1 MNAPNPVNRRTVLKT
16 AIAGLAATVL
26 GPGLLLVE
34 FGGEAKAAG
43 QTASATRR
51 WGLLIDLSRCREN
64 CSACV
69 EACSQEHGWHVE
81 ARGASEPQWIRII
94 EATDPTTGKSSHVPL
109 LCQHCANPPCADVC
123 PTSATFRRDDGIV
136 LVDRHRCIGCRY
148 CVMACPFG
156 VRFFLGDAV
165 HDQRV
170 HSPRGKGT
178 AEGCNMCV
186 HRVDD
191 GRLPACVE
199 ACAAANGAM
208 TFGDLHDPNSPIRAA
223 LAEKAAT
230 RLRADLALAQGI
242 RYQSL

>member
-1 MNAPNPVNRRTVLKT
+1 MNGPEPVDRRTVLKT
-16 AIAGLAATVL
+16 AVAGLAATVL
-26 GPGLLLVE
+26 APGLLLVE
-34 FGGEAKAAG
+34 FGREARGAVPA
-43 QTASATRR
+43 ASANRR
-51 WGLLIDLSRCREN
+51 WGLLIDVSRCKEN
-64 CSACV
+64 CSTCV

-81 ARGASEPQWIRII
+81 AHGAVDPQWIRVV
-94 EATDPTTGKSSHVPL
+94 EATDPVTGQTSNVPL
-109 LCQHCANPPCADVC
+109 MCQHCANPPCADVC

-165 HDQRV
+165 RNQRP

-186 HRVDD
+186 HRVDH

-199 ACAAANGAM
+199 ACAATNGAM
-208 TFGDLHDPNSPIRAA
+208 TFGDLRDPNSPIRAA
-223 LAEKAAT
+223 LAEKGAT
-230 RLRADLALAQGI
+230 RLRADLALAQGVG
-242 RYQSL
+242 YQSL